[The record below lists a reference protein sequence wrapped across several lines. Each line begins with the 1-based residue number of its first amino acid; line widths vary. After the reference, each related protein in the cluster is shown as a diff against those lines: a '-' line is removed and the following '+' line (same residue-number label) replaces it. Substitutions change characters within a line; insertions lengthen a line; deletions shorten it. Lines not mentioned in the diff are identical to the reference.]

1 MTLYDFV
8 PAVPMVIQATLLT
21 ALLLVLA
28 GLSVKKQLASPDST
42 LPDEGITLR
51 NMIEGLVS
59 FLSGLAEAT
68 MGEQWR
74 RYFPIV
80 GTIFFFVFFT
90 NLLGLVP
97 GLGGATS
104 NVNTGWAWAVIAYL
118 AYNFVGIREHG
129 WKYIFHLMGPSLW
142 EPEIGGKKW
151 HVRPL
156 APFFLPLEFVLHL
169 ARIVTLAV
177 RLTANIFADH
187 AVINVW
193 LGLIPIVVPAIF
205 MGLGL
210 LVSFMQAF
218 VFSLLTM
225 IYIGEALE
233 EAH

>member
-8 PAVPMVIQATLLT
+8 PGVPMVIQATLLT
-21 ALLLVLA
+21 AIILIVA
-28 GLSVKKQLASPDST
+28 GLSLRSQLASPDAV

-51 NMIEGLVS
+51 NLFEGLLN
-59 FLSGLAEAT
+59 FLTGIAETA
-68 MGEQWR
+68 MGEHWR
-74 RYFPIV
+74 RYFPIA
-80 GTIFFFVFFT
+80 GTIFFFVFIT

-104 NVNTGWAWAVIAYL
+104 NANTGWAWAVIAYL
-118 AYNFVGIREHG
+118 TYNYVGIREHG
-129 WKYIFHLMGPSLW
+129 WKYVYHLMGPSMW

-156 APFFLPLEFVLHL
+156 APVFLPLEFVLHL
-169 ARIVTLAV
+169 ARILTLAV
-177 RLTANIFADH
+177 RLAANIFADH

-210 LVSFMQAF
+210 IVSFMQAF
-218 VFSLLTM
+218 VFALLTM